1 MKTLLALLLLIP
13 SLTWGNHNK
22 TIDIDYWEFNYD
34 SVEIYFYN
42 KSSKQIDFVHDYNY
56 DFEVI
61 FEDGTKRVYSPEV
74 YLGICKP
81 KTDCIFKIKL
91 NRKDVKNIGQAH

>member
-1 MKTLLALLLLIP
+1 MEKTNFCIFLFLVFLA
-13 SLTWGNHNK
+13 SLCNSN
-22 TIDIDYWEFNYD
+22 DYNYD
-34 SVEIYFYN
+34 
-42 KSSKQIDFVHDYNY
+42 DYNY

-61 FEDGTKRVYSPEV
+61 FKDGTKRVYSPEV

-91 NRKDVKNIGQAH
+91 NRKDVKNIIQAH